1 MSLTLLIVILTVG
14 ISLLAFNDPMYFY
27 KLRHH
32 PYTEFRQNEYYRWLT
47 SSLLHAD
54 YMHLGINMLV
64 FYQFGSVVESVF
76 VDFFGTSTGRIL
88 YLVVYLGSIIAG
100 DLPSYLKHKYD
111 EGYAAIGAS
120 GGVAGIMFA
129 YALFAPTSVIRLYAI
144 IPLYTIVWA
153 VLYLIY
159 EQWAGR
165 RGQDNIGHDAHF
177 YGAVFGF
184 VSTAI
189 MIPRAFPHFISEI
202 MDLVNG
208 NN

>member
-1 MSLTLLIVILTVG
+1 MSLTLIIVIFTVG

-54 YMHLGINMLV
+54 YMHLGVNMFV
-64 FYQFGSVVESVF
+64 FYQFGSIVESVF
-76 VDFFGTSTGRIL
+76 VDYFGTLTGRLL
-88 YLVVYLGSIIAG
+88 YLVVYLGSVIAG
-100 DLPSYLKHKYD
+100 DIPSYLKHKYD

-129 YALFAPTSVIRLYAI
+129 YALFAPTSVIRLYGI
-144 IPLYTIVWA
+144 IPLYTIIWA

-184 VSTAI
+184 ICTAI
-189 MIPRAFPHFISEI
+189 MIPEAFPHFISEI
-202 MDLVNG
+202 SGLVSG